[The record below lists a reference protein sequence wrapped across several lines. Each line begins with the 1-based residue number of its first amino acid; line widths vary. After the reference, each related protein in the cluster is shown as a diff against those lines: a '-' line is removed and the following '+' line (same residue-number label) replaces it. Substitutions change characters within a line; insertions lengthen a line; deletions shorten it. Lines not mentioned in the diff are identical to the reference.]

1 MATLGDRLAGALV
14 ALTPDHAG
22 AVDGLVPLYD
32 PAMVFRDPIQT
43 VRGREA
49 FLAMNR
55 RLLRRMRR
63 LHWEIAAV
71 HGSDDEVFVEW
82 RMLCALRLGPTLD
95 VSGVTR
101 ARARGGVI
109 VDHRDYWDLGEMLAS
124 ALPGGQRVLA
134 VLRAPFA

>member
-1 MATLGDRLAGALV
+1 MATLGTRLSTALI
-14 ALTPDHAG
+14 ALTPEHAD
-22 AVDGLVPLYD
+22 AVDGLAPLYD
-32 PAMVFRDPIQT
+32 PAMVFRDPIQRI
-43 VRGREA
+43 RGREE

-71 HGSDDEVFVEW
+71 HGTDEEVFVEW
-82 RMLCALRLGPTLD
+82 RMVCALRLGPAFD
-95 VSGVTR
+95 VCGVTR
-101 ARARGGVI
+101 ARARGGLI

-124 ALPGGQRVLA
+124 AVPGGQRVLD